1 MNIMQQCL
9 FSMFCPKM
17 ESNQFCRQINPF
29 PSMDLIIDLMPL
41 LAVKILFLLRWKDTA
56 LIETQ

>member
-1 MNIMQQCL
+1 MQQCL

-17 ESNQFCRQINPF
+17 ESNQFCHQINPF

-56 LIETQ
+56 LIETL

>member
-1 MNIMQQCL
+1 
-9 FSMFCPKM
+9 MFCPKM

-41 LAVKILFLLRWKDTA
+41 LAVKVLFLLRWKDTA